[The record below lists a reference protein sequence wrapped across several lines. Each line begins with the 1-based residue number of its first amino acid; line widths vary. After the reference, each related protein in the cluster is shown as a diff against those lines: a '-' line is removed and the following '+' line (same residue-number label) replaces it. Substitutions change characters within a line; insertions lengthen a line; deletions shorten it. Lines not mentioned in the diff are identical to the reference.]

1 MKLVNK
7 IVCISAAVLAVSS
20 CFQKE
25 TYPPYEAGE
34 VEQVNENNVHFLT
47 PAEGTAFQLA
57 PDAEKKITLTAERD
71 STKTAITVPVVITA
85 DNEAAEGIFTISELN
100 FGVGEKT
107 ANIDITFPNAEAG
120 VLYKATLS
128 ITDPNYIH
136 TYSNVAKS
144 ISFSVQRVKWNAL
157 GNLTYFDKFLMETPI
172 ELPVEQRDDD
182 HTYYRFAGP
191 SSTSLVGQDGGGLS
205 FVAEPTEWITLHIMK
220 KGEKIGDQALTIND
234 YLYYEEY
241 NSGFH
246 HDSYGAD
253 IMVCPPWDGFK
264 NTATPDTWVNNK
276 VLGYQESGVPTQAQI
291 APYHY
296 MYGVGGWNHSGS
308 AYITLTFPGFVPTD
322 YSVYMETDYP
332 ENGVTPVYVEIGSDV
347 ASIKYAVYEGTF
359 GQGGADKK
367 IEPIANGTDASTTV
381 ALADFTYDEDYGVN
395 YTYLEV
401 SPEKTGLYTL
411 VAVSFDAEGNAQE
424 AGFVNFN
431 FVAAADEAEHA
442 VVVSVGT
449 EDVSARYEASGYNKR
464 NSFAYW
470 ISGKDLTEVHV
481 AVVAKSKL
489 TAATLSSLK
498 YSADPV
504 SADVLAAI
512 NSEGGYATLAT
523 GLNALADYA
532 VVVWATNGDLDDY
545 AVAYYTTEGLPRELV
560 CKGTYTYASW
570 WAGDDDAQE
579 LYLDPNYKDTYVF
592 PNWGGGVDFIF
603 TKDAQGVITIP
614 LFAIGASHSSYGTVY
629 YMESANY
636 FDAEDIAAE
645 PELGEHSY
653 VDEDGVYHFHFALCV
668 SAGAFGDFWETYTPE
683 GVVVS
688 DPASAPSAIESMSLV
703 SAKPLAI
710 PSVENIVVERNP
722 QPVQV
727 NVKVNNGRA
736 PLAKENRRSFEL

>member
-7 IVCISAAVLAVSS
+7 IVCICAAVLAVSS
-20 CFQKE
+20 CFEKE
-25 TYPPYEAGE
+25 TYGPYVPGE
-34 VEQVNENNVHFLT
+34 VEQVNENNVRFLT
-47 PAEGTAFQLA
+47 PAEGTAYQLA
-57 PDAEKKITLTAERD
+57 PDAEKKITLSAERD

-85 DNEAAEGIFTISELN
+85 DNEAAEGIFTISELTFN
-100 FGVGEKT
+100 VGDKT

-157 GNLTYFDKFLMETPI
+157 GNLLYMDNFLQETPI

-191 SSTSLVGQDGGGLS
+191 SAASLAGQDGGGLS
-205 FVAEPTEWITLHIMK
+205 FVAAPTEWVTLHIMK
-220 KGEKIGDQALTIND
+220 KGEKIGDKALTIND

-241 NSGFH
+241 SSGFH

-253 IMVCPPWDGFK
+253 IMVCPPWDGFT

-276 VLGYQESGVPTQAQI
+276 VLGYQDNGVPTQAQI

-308 AYITLTFPGFVPTD
+308 AYITLTFPGFVATD
-322 YSVYMETDYP
+322 YSVYMEADFP
-332 ENGVTPVYVEIGSDV
+332 ESGVTPVYVEIGSDV
-347 ASIKYAVYEGTF
+347 NSIKYAVYEGTF

-367 IEPIANGTDASTTV
+367 IDLIANGTDASTEVTT
-381 ALADFTYDEDYGVN
+381 FSEDEDIR
-395 YTYLEV
+395 YTFLEV

-411 VAVSFDAEGNAQE
+411 VAVSFDAEGNAHD

-431 FVAAADEAEHA
+431 YVAAADEAEHA

-449 EDVSARYEASGYNKR
+449 EDVSARYEAAGHNAR

-470 ISGKDLTEVHV
+470 IAGKNLTEVHV
-481 AVVAKSKL
+481 AVLAKSKL
-489 TAATLSSLK
+489 NSSALSTLK
-498 YSADPV
+498 YSTAPV
-504 SADVLAAI
+504 SADVLKAI

-523 GLNALADYA
+523 GLSALSDYA
-532 VVVWATNGDLDDY
+532 VVIWATNGDLDDY

-560 CKGTYTYASW
+560 CKGTYTYDAW
-570 WAGDDDAQE
+570 WSGTDDTQE
-579 LYLDPNYKDTYVF
+579 LYLDPNYENTYVF

-603 TKDAQGVITIP
+603 TKDANGIITIP
-614 LFAIGASHSSYGTVY
+614 AFACGATSSSYGTVY
-629 YMESANY
+629 YVESANY
-636 FDAEDIAAE
+636 FDAEEIAAE
-645 PELGEHSY
+645 PALGDRSY
-653 VDEDGVYHFHFALCV
+653 VDDSGVYHFHLALFV
-668 SAGAFGDFWETYTPE
+668 SAGTYGDFWETYTP
-683 GVVVS
+683 
-688 DPASAPSAIESMSLV
+688 DDALAPAPASAPRAIESMSIV
-703 SAKPLAI
+703 KAKPLAM

-736 PLAKENRRSFEL
+736 PLAKENRRSIEL